1 MSVFK
6 TTYSTKELKY
16 NLPEL
21 LPQTSADTPRPI
33 SPRGHKHPKGIN
45 TRELVVVAQL

>member
-33 SPRGHKHPKGIN
+33 APPKGIN
-45 TRELVVVAQL
+45 TRELVVVAQPR